1 MSIVAGMKKILLLL
15 LAVEATLTIVGC
27 QKELQP
33 DPKKGYDFT
42 IERLRDVGQAIP
54 NLKITLS
61 DCIPKSKMI
70 YYG

>member
-1 MSIVAGMKKILLLL
+1 MKKALSILLATAAA
-15 LAVEATLTIVGC
+15 LAIVGC
-27 QKELQP
+27 QK
-33 DPKKGYDFT
+33 DPLPNQKEGYDFK
-42 IERLRDVGQAIP
+42 IERLRDVGQVIP